1 MRIFH
6 FFAFHFFMSASLL
19 TSDNCSFSF
28 CLSYLNMR
36 KYLFL
41 ILLAIIPA
49 LKSAKAQ
56 DIAGTNHQTQHTATQ
71 MKIGYFSYNEVLRAM
86 PEYATV
92 QKHLEDLR
100 AQYENEMT
108 NAEKEFNEKYELF
121 LDTQQSMAK
130 AIREKR
136 QSELQSMMERNVA
149 FKEEAKRLLADAEE
163 KAMKPLHDK
172 IAKALY
178 FIGNERAYILIVN
191 TDSNA
196 CPYLNPAMAENITTL
211 LNDVLK

>member
-1 MRIFH
+1 
-6 FFAFHFFMSASLL
+6 
-19 TSDNCSFSF
+19 
-28 CLSYLNMR
+28 MR
-36 KYLFL
+36 KILFL
-41 ILLAIIPA
+41 LLLAFVPA
-49 LKSAKAQ
+49 LKHAKAQ
-56 DIAGTNHQTQHTATQ
+56 DITETNYQAQHTAPQ

-86 PEYATV
+86 PEYAAV
-92 QKHLEDLR
+92 QNNLSKLR

-108 NAEKEFNEKYELF
+108 SAEKEFNEKYELF

-149 FKEEAKRLLADAEE
+149 FKEEARRLLADAEE

-191 TDSNA
+191 TDSDA
-196 CPYLNPAMAENITTL
+196 CPYLNPSMAENITTL

>member
-1 MRIFH
+1 
-6 FFAFHFFMSASLL
+6 MSASLL
-19 TSDNCSFSF
+19 TPDNCSFSF
-28 CLSYLNMR
+28 CLSSLNMR

-178 FIGNERAYILIVN
+178 FIGNERAYVLIVN